1 MKPLKILLAFAAGS
15 FVLGSLAMAA
25 NAASWPNRPIHLI
38 VPYPPGGGTDLMAR
52 VIGAQLEKSL
62 GQAIVIDNRPGG
74 STVIGTDALAN
85 AAPDGYTIG
94 MVFDS
99 LAINSVLGVRTSYD
113 PEKDFEPII
122 KLAYVPLVLT
132 VN

>member
-85 AAPDGYTIG
+85 AA
-94 MVFDS
+94 S
-99 LAINSVLGVRTSYD
+99 
-113 PEKDFEPII
+113 K
-122 KLAYVPLVLT
+122 
-132 VN
+132 

>member
-38 VPYPPGGGTDLMAR
+38 VPYPPGGGTDLLAR

-74 STVIGTDALAN
+74 STVIGTDVLAN
-85 AAPDGYTIG
+85 ARPHTRREPE
-94 MVFDS
+94 
-99 LAINSVLGVRTSYD
+99 RTS
-113 PEKDFEPII
+113 EPWMRPGIWI
-122 KLAYVPLVLT
+122 CSDGISRESPASSAIENQGSFVPGCV
-132 VN
+132 